1 MAKSYTPTEAMRN
14 NAKRGLAARAKAPDS
29 QKGGLDASEAKKEG
43 VGSGVARARDII
55 NGDLSLDTVKRI
67 YSFLSRSEKNYKPK
81 ERTAGGNLTPGTQAF
96 LQWGG
101 SAGLAWSRKILREEG
116 IIKSYTKEIT
126 DEEIN
131 KEELIKGFD
140 FPVNKA
146 VNEELMQATFIA
158 LVPEEVDLHGDIY
171 SEEEVRKACHSFNQ
185 HSMKANL
192 CHLVETNGFSIVESY
207 ITPADIVVGDKF
219 VTKGT
224 WLTVLQFH
232 DEELWKGVK
241 EGKFNGVSIGAH
253 ASVEYLE
260 DSEED
265 EED

>member
-14 NAKRGLAARAKAPDS
+14 NARRGLALREKYGR
-29 QKGGLDASEAKKEG
+29 GGLDASQANKEG
-43 VGSGVARARDII
+43 VGSGVVRATNII
-55 NGDLSLDTVKRI
+55 NGDLSLETVKRM
-67 YSFLSRSEKNYKPK
+67 YSFFSRHEKNYNPK
-81 ERTAGGNLTPGTQAF
+81 KKMPDGGPTAGTISWL
-96 LQWGG
+96 LWSG
-101 SAGLAWSRKILREEG
+101 SAGLAWARKILREEK
-116 IIKSYTKEIT
+116 ILKSYTKEIT
-126 DEEIN
+126 Q
-131 KEELIKGFD
+131 EELSNEDSLSWNKL
-140 FPVNKA
+140 PVNKA

-241 EGKFNGVSIGAH
+241 ENRYNGVSIGAH